1 MKKPNKFYAR
11 VKRGAPTIFTVL
23 SVAGVI
29 ATGILS
35 ARAANKT
42 RNTEESEKSTVNNFK
57 EGWKNYIPAIAVGG
71 VTIVCSISSNVLNR
85 HQRVALV
92 SAYTLAS
99 KSYEDYKRK
108 TKELYG
114 EEAHQKI
121 MESLA
126 AEKAEDVYISTAD
139 FAGSSS
145 LAWDDRSV
153 EEKRTFYDSYSR
165 RYFEST
171 VCQVLEAEYHLNR
184 NRCLGMD
191 VTVNDFYEFLG
202 IKPIKGG
209 DKIGWW
215 WSDEIYWIDF
225 IHHRTERL
233 DTKPVFT
240 AIQIGTRIFLI
251 QRLLIMIIGLHHIR
265 TRTMV
270 QFKKD

>member
-42 RNTEESEKSTVNNFK
+42 RNTEESEKSTVDNFK
-57 EGWKNYIPAIAVGG
+57 EGWKNYIPAITVGG

-108 TKELYG
+108 TKEFYG

-153 EEKRTFYDSYSR
+153 EEKRTFYDS
-165 RYFEST
+165 
-171 VCQVLEAEYHLNR
+171 
-184 NRCLGMD
+184 
-191 VTVNDFYEFLG
+191 
-202 IKPIKGG
+202 
-209 DKIGWW
+209 
-215 WSDEIYWIDF
+215 
-225 IHHRTERL
+225 
-233 DTKPVFT
+233 
-240 AIQIGTRIFLI
+240 
-251 QRLLIMIIGLHHIR
+251 
-265 TRTMV
+265 
-270 QFKKD
+270 

>member
-1 MKKPNKFYAR
+1 MTKANKFYAR
-11 VKRGAPTIFTVL
+11 VKRGTPTIFTVL
-23 SVAGVI
+23 SVVGVI
-29 ATGILS
+29 GTGILS

-42 RNTEESEKSTVNNFK
+42 RNTEDSTKTTAENFK

-71 VTIVCSISSNVLNR
+71 IAIVCSVSSNVLNR

-92 SAYTLAS
+92 STYALVN

-114 EEAHQKI
+114 EEVHQKI
-121 MESLA
+121 MESIA
-126 AEKAEDVYISTAD
+126 AERAEEVYISVAD
-139 FAGSSS
+139 FGGSSS
-145 LAWDDRSV
+145 LAWDDRSA

-184 NRCLGMD
+184 NRCLGME

-215 WSDEIYWIDF
+215 WSDELYWIDF
-225 IHHRTERL
+225 IHHRTEL
-233 DTKPVFT
+233 EDGLEVY
-240 AIQIGTRIFLI
+240 LI
-251 QRLLIMIIGLHHIR
+251 EFGYTPHLGIEGE
-265 TRTMV
+265 
-270 QFKKD
+270 DY

>member
-114 EEAHQKI
+114 EEAHHRRRR
-121 MESLA
+121 ERFPGLLLPLS
-126 AEKAEDVYISTAD
+126 
-139 FAGSSS
+139 AG
-145 LAWDDRSV
+145 AGNEHRSAPLL
-153 EEKRTFYDSYSR
+153 RS
-165 RYFEST
+165 
-171 VCQVLEAEYHLNR
+171 
-184 NRCLGMD
+184 
-191 VTVNDFYEFLG
+191 
-202 IKPIKGG
+202 
-209 DKIGWW
+209 
-215 WSDEIYWIDF
+215 
-225 IHHRTERL
+225 
-233 DTKPVFT
+233 KPVL
-240 AIQIGTRIFLI
+240 G
-251 QRLLIMIIGLHHIR
+251 QRGNDRPAGALPADNRPAWAGKAALLLHTVLR
-265 TRTMV
+265 
-270 QFKKD
+270 

>member
-1 MKKPNKFYAR
+1 MKKSNKFYAK

-23 SVAGVI
+23 SVAGVV
-29 ATGILS
+29 ATGVLS

-42 RNTEESEKSTVNNFK
+42 RNTEDDAKSTIENFK
-57 EGWKNYIPAIAVGG
+57 DGWKNYIPPIVVGG
-71 VTIVCSISSNVLNR
+71 MTIGCTVASNVLNR
-85 HQRVALV
+85 HQRVAL
-92 SAYTLAS
+92 AS
-99 KSYEDYKRK
+99 VYALTHKSYEDYKRK

-126 AEKAEDVYISTAD
+126 AEKAEEVYISTAD

-191 VTVNDFYEFLG
+191 VTVNNFYEFLG

-209 DKIGWW
+209 DKLGWW
-215 WSDEIYWIDF
+215 WSDELYWIDF
-225 IHHRTERL
+225 VHHRTEL
-233 DTKPVFT
+233 EDGLEVY
-240 AIQIGTRIFLI
+240 LI
-251 QRLLIMIIGLHHIR
+251 EFGYTPTLGIEGE
-265 TRTMV
+265 
-270 QFKKD
+270 DY

>member
-1 MKKPNKFYAR
+1 MKKTNKFYAR

-42 RNTEESEKSTVNNFK
+42 RNTEESEKSTVDNFK

-209 DKIGWW
+209 NKIGWW

-225 IHHRTERL
+225 IHHRTELEDGLEIYLIEFVYQPGL
-233 DTKPVFT
+233 DNEE
-240 AIQIGTRIFLI
+240 
-251 QRLLIMIIGLHHIR
+251 
-265 TRTMV
+265 
-270 QFKKD
+270 DC